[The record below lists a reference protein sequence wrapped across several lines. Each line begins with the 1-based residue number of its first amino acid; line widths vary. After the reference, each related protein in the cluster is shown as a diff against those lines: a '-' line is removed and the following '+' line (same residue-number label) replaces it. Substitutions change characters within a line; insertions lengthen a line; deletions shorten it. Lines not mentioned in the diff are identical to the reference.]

1 MIEEFEFKTL
11 VSSIFKNKVLYRKME
26 NITECVFADKSV
38 TYEQFTE
45 ELATKIAFK
54 IYQVE
59 KGQLEISQTKAYRMF
74 GRAAVDRWL
83 KSGQLQPCR
92 VMPGK
97 KLYRLIEL
105 QKLASVKQNYLIK

>member
-1 MIEEFEFKTL
+1 
-11 VSSIFKNKVLYRKME
+11 ME

-45 ELATKIAFK
+45 ELATKIALK

-83 KSGQLQPCR
+83 KCGLLQPCR